1 MVATEDSLDGLKL
14 VLEDVDGM
22 RLLEGTE
29 DSLDGIRL
37 LEDTSDSFDEMKLLR
52 VLCLME
58 ELLDLVLNEDSLDV
72 MELLEDVDGMKQSRV
87 LCLTAKCCSRQS
99 SLSMI
104 LLQSLHSPVSPPK
117 YFFISPLK

>member
-1 MVATEDSLDGLKL
+1 MKLLEATEDSLD
-14 VLEDVDGM
+14 V
-22 RLLEGTE
+22 
-29 DSLDGIRL
+29 IRL

-58 ELLDLVLNEDSLDV
+58 ELLDLEATEDSLDD
-72 MELLEDVDGMKQSRV
+72 MRILEDVDGIKQSRV

-104 LLQSLHSPVSPPK
+104 LQQSLHSPVSPPK
-117 YFFISPLK
+117 YFFISSLK